1 MRARILVI
9 DDDAKLQSLIK
20 RTAEAAGLQVVQ
32 AFDGPPG
39 LALAAAERFDLILLD
54 INMPAMDGR
63 DVLKH
68 LKGNPSTADV
78 PVLVYSGRDSQHD
91 RLVALELGAADYI
104 DKPFESGALTRKMQ
118 RLIEKN
124 AREQH
129 SEVSSMTSRTR
140 LD

>member
-1 MRARILVI
+1 MERGMSARILVV
-9 DDDAKLQSLIK
+9 DDDVKLQSVIK
-20 RTAEAAGLQVVQ
+20 RTAEAAGLEVVQ

-39 LALAAAERFDLILLD
+39 LALAAAQRFDLILLD

-63 DVLKH
+63 DVLKR
-68 LKGNPSTADV
+68 LKRNSSTADV

-104 DKPFESGALTRKMQ
+104 DKPFESGALARKIG

-124 AREQH
+124 ARESTTQK
-129 SEVSSMTSRTR
+129 SA
-140 LD
+140 L